1 MNKFLFFYGVFIM
14 IAKNFKKRLLIF
26 GMGAFLFIQT
36 SLQMGL
42 IAYAT
47 DYAAEEEARRQ
58 LPIAS
63 NSYEEWPSGPAVGA
77 EGAILMEAQ
86 TGTIL
91 YEKNIHEHLYPAS
104 TTKILSALIGMENCK
119 MDETVTMS
127 KEAVFSIPRD
137 SSNIGLDVGE
147 EITVEQCL
155 YGILVGSANEATN
168 ALAEHVSGS
177 IDAFVDLMNE
187 RAKELGCQDSHFVTT
202 NGLHDDNHYTSPYDL
217 ALIAQKFFSNELLCK
232 MSSTPTYYIPQSP
245 TQPDDDL
252 YINTHNKLL
261 FPGGKYNYEYI
272 VGSKTGYTDNARQ
285 TLVSCAEKDGMK
297 LICVVMKEESPHQ
310 FDDTISLF
318 EYGFSNFQKLNVAA
332 HETKYTVDNNDFFQ
346 MDNEVFG
353 GVKSILSIDPDAGVV
368 IPVTAVFDDMD
379 SSLSYEEAAEGT
391 IAVIDYTYHGL
402 PVGSAAVNAV
412 QKETK
417 KFDFEE
423 QQESENTGE
432 SVQAQDSVKEE
443 SENKE
448 DAPNIIFV
456 NVKLVIFWIVGISGF
471 LILLFVIRAIIGNY
485 QFAKRRKIR
494 TRHKKRKRGTSPF
507 DDFDF

>member
-1 MNKFLFFYGVFIM
+1 MNKVLFFYGVFIM

-63 NSYEEWPSGPAVGA
+63 NSYEEWPNGPAVGA

-285 TLVSCAEKDGMK
+285 TLVSWDEVDLC
-297 LICVVMKEESPHQ
+297 C
-310 FDDTISLF
+310 
-318 EYGFSNFQKLNVAA
+318 
-332 HETKYTVDNNDFFQ
+332 HE
-346 MDNEVFG
+346 G
-353 GVKSILSIDPDAGVV
+353 
-368 IPVTAVFDDMD
+368 
-379 SSLSYEEAAEGT
+379 
-391 IAVIDYTYHGL
+391 
-402 PVGSAAVNAV
+402 
-412 QKETK
+412 
-417 KFDFEE
+417 
-423 QQESENTGE
+423 
-432 SVQAQDSVKEE
+432 
-443 SENKE
+443 
-448 DAPNIIFV
+448 
-456 NVKLVIFWIVGISGF
+456 GISAS
-471 LILLFVIRAIIGNY
+471 I
-485 QFAKRRKIR
+485 
-494 TRHKKRKRGTSPF
+494 
-507 DDFDF
+507 